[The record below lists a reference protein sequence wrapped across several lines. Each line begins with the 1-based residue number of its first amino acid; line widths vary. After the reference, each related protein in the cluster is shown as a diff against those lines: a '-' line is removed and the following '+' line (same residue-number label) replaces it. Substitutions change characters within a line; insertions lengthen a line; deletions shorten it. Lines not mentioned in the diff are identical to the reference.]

1 MPKRTNALQ
10 KAIKLVEEHKGNFL
24 NLRESAMLRDRYAG
38 IDREVDILLEGE
50 INTHSIT
57 VAIEVRDRKRPA
69 GTPWVE
75 EMISKHNSLPT
86 DKLILVSSSGFTKPA
101 QEKAVAL
108 GAVPID
114 TSKGDR
120 NFRELLEQAAY
131 IQGVWVRA
139 LVFVDDSPISLA
151 AELQIGSSSA
161 TTEEQI
167 QVLLK
172 NEKFKEA
179 ILNAGVNDEPGLVAE
194 FRSSF
199 SVDGRAS
206 SEGHVLKFVIFIDS
220 ITNVPVKFATIQYQ
234 GADYI
239 YGEVGSV
246 PHYFVM
252 DMGGELVGH
261 EGDA

>member
-10 KAIKLVEEHKGNFL
+10 KAIKLVEEYKGNFL
-24 NLRESAMLRDRYAG
+24 NLRESAILRDRYTG
-38 IDREVDILLEGE
+38 IGREVDILLEGE

-57 VAIEVRDRKRPA
+57 VAIEVRDGKRPA
-69 GTPWVE
+69 DTPWVE

-101 QEKAVAL
+101 QEKAVVL

-114 TSKGDR
+114 TSKGDK
-120 NFRELLEQAAY
+120 NFRELFERAAY
-131 IQGVWVRA
+131 MKGVRVRA
-139 LVFVDDSPISLA
+139 LVFVDDSPIGFA
-151 AELQIGSSSA
+151 AKLQIGDSSA
-161 TTEEQI
+161 TVEEQI

-179 ILNAGVNDEPGLVAE
+179 ILNAGYNDAPGIVAE

-199 SVDGRAS
+199 SVDGKAS
-206 SEGHVLKFVIFIDS
+206 REGQVLKFVIFIDS
-220 ITNVPVKFATIQYQ
+220 IPNVPVKFSTIRYQ
-234 GADYI
+234 GVDYI
-239 YGEVGSV
+239 YGEIGSV
-246 PHYFVM
+246 PHYFVT
-252 DMGGELVGH
+252 DTNGKLVGH